1 MPTSYQSTHLITENG
16 LPLGSLLESWQIDVD
31 IDGADECDAKLNCIK
46 GGGGCHLQEK
56 IVAYNSKRFIVI
68 ADYTKRSKYLCDKYK
83 KGK

>member
-56 IVAYNSKRFIVI
+56 IVAYNSKR
-68 ADYTKRSKYLCDKYK
+68 SKYLCDKYK